1 MCKTLLTGFLPFR
14 ASSILHCFLAC
25 IVSNKSTVICNF
37 VPLFVVWFPLLT
49 TLKFSLYYLENDFIF
64 LIFSNFIVMWLTV
77 IFFLNVCY
85 AWDSLTCK
93 IWFSSSLKKN
103 CHYFFKFFSILL
115 ASLNTYMLDHL
126 IWFHRPLG
134 FLFSV
139 SVFSF
144 CLLCASFLDGLF
156 YLLLGFPWWLRQ

>member
-1 MCKTLLTGFLPFR
+1 MCKTLLQGFLPFR
-14 ASSILHCFLAC
+14 TSNILCCFLAC

-49 TLKFSLYYLENDFIF
+49 TLKFSLCYKENDFIF
-64 LIFSNFIVMWLTV
+64 LIFSNLIVMWLTV

-93 IWFSSSLKKN
+93 IIIFIKFETKLPLFLQIFFYSSCVLP
-103 CHYFFKFFSILL
+103 
-115 ASLNTYMLDHL
+115 NTYMLDHL
-126 IWFHRPLG
+126 IWFHRSLG

-144 CLLCASFLDGLF
+144 CLLCASFLDGLS
-156 YLLLGFPWWLRQ
+156 